1 MIIQPITDIDQWR
14 KPIYIASKTGTS
26 VDDEGNS
33 ISVYDTPT
41 LYKFNYR
48 AVSSQAEMQEFGE
61 DAKIM
66 LRMVIPIKEYLNVFK
81 EFDVAYCYGASPD
94 NEEVNGQN
102 ANYRLLPPR
111 NGGSVIIIYMKRIDG
126 K

>member
-1 MIIQPITDIDQWR
+1 MIIQPITDIEQWR
-14 KPIYIASKTGTS
+14 KQIYIASKIDTD

-33 ISVYDTPT
+33 ISVYDTPV

-48 AVSSQAEMQEFGE
+48 GVSSQAEMVEFGE
-61 DAKIM
+61 EAKTM
-66 LRMVIPIKEYLNVFK
+66 LRMVIPIKKYLNVFK
-81 EFDVAYCYGASPD
+81 EFDVAYCYGATPEG
-94 NEEVNGQN
+94 EEVNGQN

-111 NGGSVIIIYMKRIDG
+111 VGGSVIIIYMKRIDG